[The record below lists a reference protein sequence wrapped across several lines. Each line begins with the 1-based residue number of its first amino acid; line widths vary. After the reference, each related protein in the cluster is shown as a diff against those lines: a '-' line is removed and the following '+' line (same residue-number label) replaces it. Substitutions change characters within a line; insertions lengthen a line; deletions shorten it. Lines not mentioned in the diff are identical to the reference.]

1 VMLPIPHGGSEKCG
15 VFGLLSPENGSSN
28 SWELLNSRMPMEYRS
43 IRLKKREHISTI
55 TLNRPEFLNALD
67 STLCNELLDAIRN
80 CAWDREIRA
89 VVITGTGKAF
99 CAGGDVRAIGSF
111 LKDCPDDDPG
121 KIIDEIVST
130 FHPII
135 LAIREL
141 RKPVIGAINGFCSGG
156 GAGLAQAC
164 DILVAAESAKIH
176 MAYAQ
181 IGQAADGGNSFFL
194 TQKLGFHKAAEL
206 LFTGGSLDAQ
216 EAYRLGIFN
225 RVVSSEDLLSEAEKL
240 AERLAHVSSV
250 AIGLAKSLLNKAISG
265 NLETQLEAEK
275 EAVITCAG
283 TRDFK
288 EGITAFLEKRKPDF
302 AKV

>member
-1 VMLPIPHGGSEKCG
+1 
-15 VFGLLSPENGSSN
+15 
-28 SWELLNSRMPMEYRS
+28 MEYKA
-43 IRLKKREHISTI
+43 LQFNKKEFMATI
-55 TLNRPEFLNALD
+55 TLNRPEALNALNL
-67 STLCNELLDAIRN
+67 TMCNEFLDAIKR
-80 CAWDREIRA
+80 CGWDKEIRT
-89 VVITGTGKAF
+89 VVLTGAGKAF
-99 CAGGDVRAIGSF
+99 CAGGDVGDIADF
-111 LKDCPDDDPG
+111 LRDHPQDDPG
-121 KIIDEIVST
+121 KIIEEIVSV
-130 FHPII
+130 FHPMI
-135 LAIREL
+135 LAIRQIK
-141 RKPVIGAINGFCSGG
+141 KPVIGAINGFCSGG

-164 DILVAAESAKIH
+164 DILVAAENAKIH

-225 RVVSSEDLLSEAEKL
+225 RVVSSEDLLSEVEKL
-240 AERLAHVSSV
+240 AERLAQVSSV

-288 EGITAFLEKRKPDF
+288 EGITAFLEKRKPNF
-302 AKV
+302 TKV